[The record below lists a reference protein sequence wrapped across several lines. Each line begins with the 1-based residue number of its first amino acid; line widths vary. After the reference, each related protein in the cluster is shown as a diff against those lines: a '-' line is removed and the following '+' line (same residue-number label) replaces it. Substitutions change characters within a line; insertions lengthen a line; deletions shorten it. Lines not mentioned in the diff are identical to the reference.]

1 MMKELKRIEKMDYQ
15 DILDLK
21 KALLAYDLGIVS
33 NEIKDTDK
41 DNLDNVIDYYYKNDD
56 ITFFI
61 NEKLIDY
68 YYSLYD
74 E

>member
-1 MMKELKRIEKMDYQ
+1 MMKELKRIEKMGYQ

-33 NEIKDTDK
+33 NEIKDTEK

>member
-21 KALLAYDLGIVS
+21 RALLAYDLGIVS
-33 NEIKDTDK
+33 NEIKDTEK

-56 ITFFI
+56 ISFFI

>member
-33 NEIKDTDK
+33 NEIKDTEK
-41 DNLDNVIDYYYKNDD
+41 DNLDNVIDYYYENDD